1 MKIDKQNTP
10 MAKALTQAR
19 AAFAADEV
27 PVGAV
32 IMHHPTGRIIA
43 AAHNETEAR
52 LDCTAHA
59 EMLVIGLA
67 QKALGVKTLAECD
80 IFVTLEPCSMC
91 AGALAHARI
100 RRIYYGA
107 ADEKGGAI
115 DNGPH
120 IFNQPTTHH
129 RPEIYGGIEEG
140 EAADLLK
147 AFFKAKRDEA

>member
-1 MKIDKQNTP
+1 MKIDIQNGA
-10 MAKALTQAR
+10 MADALAQAR
-19 AAFAADEV
+19 DAFAADEV

-32 IMHHPTGRIIA
+32 IVHHPTGRIIA

-52 LDCTAHA
+52 QDCTAHA
-59 EMLVIGLA
+59 EMLAIRRA
-67 QKALGVKTLAECD
+67 QKALGRKSLAECD
-80 IFVTLEPCSMC
+80 LFVTLEPCAMC

-100 RRIYYGA
+100 RRLYYGA

-129 RPEIYGGIEEG
+129 KPEIYGGIEEG
-140 EAADLLK
+140 EASDLLK
-147 AFFKAKRDEA
+147 AFFQAKRD